1 MRKTIIIF
9 VLVAI
14 IFVTNYCT
22 SPKVTGIA
30 QVKQVYTNYVD
41 SFYIASQQFKT
52 IVQNDAVDSNLIRSH
67 FKKFRIAYKK
77 IELFVDY
84 YYPSTAKA
92 INGPALFEVEA
103 ENPAK
108 PNPPSGFQVIEE
120 KLFPFFD
127 TNATSLIQEQAA
139 LMESLAM
146 RLKASSTSLTFTDQH
161 VFDIFKT
168 SIVRMETMGITG
180 FDVPIL
186 QSSMTEL
193 IGSLEAMN
201 DFIIAYE
208 NRVASKQP
216 QLRISFATAYI
227 RSNQSFDQFDR
238 AFFITEFLHPL
249 SNDLASFQQKMG
261 IDNFNESRPLKASAV
276 TIFDQNAWNPWF
288 YSPTQKDESNKEMIA
303 LGEKLFYDNRLSF
316 NQTRNCGSCH
326 QANKAFTDGK
336 VKSNSF
342 DGKKPILRN
351 TPTILYAG
359 LQSVQFADSRLVYLE
374 DQAKQVIENPNELHG
389 NLKNAAGIL
398 QKDKMIQNQ
407 FLQSFKDS
415 SINPS
420 NIQTAIAAF
429 IRSKSTFNSPFDQYM
444 RGNKNSISNEAV
456 KGFNLFMG
464 KAKCGTCHF
473 MPLFNGLV
481 PPHFNNSE
489 SEVLGV
495 PASKRPPYKIDLD
508 SGKYSMYQSSIHL
521 YAFKTPTI
529 RNAAK
534 TAPYM
539 HNGVYTDLESV
550 MDFYNK
556 GGGKGLGI
564 ELDNQTLPS
573 TPLNLTTTE
582 MKAIIRFIE
591 SLTDQ

>member
-1 MRKTIIIF
+1 MRKTILIIG
-9 VLVAI
+9 LVAI
-14 IFVTNYCT
+14 IFLANYCT
-22 SPKVTGIA
+22 SPKSAGVD
-30 QVKQVYTNYVD
+30 QVKMVYTNYVD
-41 SFYIASQQFKT
+41 SFYIASQQFKA
-52 IVQNDAVDSNLIRSH
+52 IVQNTITDSNSIKSQ
-67 FKKFRIAYKK
+67 FKEFRIAYKK

-120 KLFPFFD
+120 NLFPFFD
-127 TNATSLIQEQAA
+127 SNSITLIQEQAA
-139 LMESLAM
+139 LMESLAL
-146 RLKASSTSLTFTDQH
+146 RLKTSSTSFSFTDQH
-161 VFDIFKT
+161 VFDIFKI
-168 SIVRMETMGITG
+168 SIVRMETLGISG
-180 FDVPIL
+180 YDSPIL
-186 QSSMTEL
+186 QASFKE
-193 IGSLEAMN
+193 IVGSLKAL
-201 DFIIAYE
+201 D
-208 NRVASKQP
+208 
-216 QLRISFATAYI
+216 TYI
-227 RSNQSFDQFDR
+227 RAYDKGDASTKTLLRLDSTLDYVLSNQSFDQFDR
-238 AFFITEFLHPL
+238 AFFITEFLNPL
-249 SNDLASFQQKMG
+249 SNDFASFQQKMG
-261 IDNFNESRPLKASAV
+261 VPNFNESRALSASAK
-276 TIFDQNAWNPWF
+276 TIFDRNAWNPWF

-336 VKSNSF
+336 IKSNSF
-342 DGKKPILRN
+342 DGKKLISRN

-359 LQSVQFADSRLVYLE
+359 LQPVQFADSRLIYLE
-374 DQAKQVIENPNELHG
+374 DQAKQVVENPIELHG
-389 NLKNAAGIL
+389 NLKNASAVL

-429 IRSKSTFNSPFDQYM
+429 IRSKSTFNSPFDLYM
-444 RGNKNSISNEAV
+444 RGDKTAISDEAI

-473 MPLFNGLV
+473 MPLFNGVV
-481 PPHFNNSE
+481 PPNFSTME
-489 SEVLGV
+489 SEVIGV
-495 PASKRPPYKIDLD
+495 PSTNLPPYKIDMD
-508 SGKYSMYQSSIHL
+508 SGKYSMYQSLLHL

-534 TAPYM
+534 TARYM
-539 HNGVYTDLESV
+539 HNGVYPDLQSV

-564 ELDNQTLPS
+564 EIDNQTLPS
-573 TPLNLTTTE
+573 TPLNLSATE
-582 MKAIIRFIE
+582 IKAIIRFIE

>member
-1 MRKTIIIF
+1 M
-9 VLVAI
+9 VLVFI
-14 IFVTNYCT
+14 ICITNYCT
-22 SPKVTGIA
+22 STKSAKVD

-41 SFYIASQQFKT
+41 SFYIASLQFKS
-52 IVQNDAVDSNLIRSH
+52 IVQNNITDSNSIKSQ
-67 FKKFRIAYKK
+67 FKKYRIAYKK

-120 KLFPFFD
+120 KIFPFFD
-127 TNATSLIQEQAA
+127 GNAITLIQEQAA
-139 LMESLAM
+139 LMESLAL
-146 RLKASSTSLTFTDQH
+146 RLKTSSSSLAFTDQH
-161 VFDIFKT
+161 VFDILKI
-168 SIVRMETMGITG
+168 SIIRMETMGITG
-180 FDVPIL
+180 FDSPIL
-186 QSSMTEL
+186 QFSINEL
-193 IGSLEAMN
+193 VTSLASLSVY
-201 DFIIAYE
+201 ITAYDKG
-208 NRVASKQP
+208 NTSKQ
-216 QLRISFATAYI
+216 LIKHIASTLDYVK
-227 RSNQSFDQFDR
+227 SNQSFDQFDR
-238 AFFITEFLHPL
+238 AFLITEFLNPL
-249 SNDLASFQQKMG
+249 SNDLDHFQQKMG
-261 IDNFNESRPLKASAV
+261 VPYFKESRPLKASAL
-276 TIFDQNAWNPWF
+276 TIFNRKVWNPWF

-326 QANKAFTDGK
+326 QANKVFTDGK
-336 VKSNSF
+336 IKSNSF

-359 LQSVQFADSRLVYLE
+359 LQSAQFADSRLVYLE

-389 NLKNAAGIL
+389 NLKNAAAIL

-407 FLQSFKDS
+407 FLVSFKDS

-444 RGNKNSISNEAV
+444 RGDKSAMSVEAV
-456 KGFNLFMG
+456 NGFNLFMG

-481 PPHFNNSE
+481 PPHFNTTE

-495 PASKRPPYKIDLD
+495 PSSNRPPYKIDLD
-508 SGKYSMYQSSIHL
+508 SGKYSMYQSLLHL
-521 YAFKTPTI
+521 YAFKIPTI

-539 HNGVYTDLESV
+539 HNGVYEDLASV

-564 ELDNQTLPS
+564 QIDNQTLPS
-573 TPLNLTTTE
+573 TPLNLNSTE
-582 MKAIIRFIE
+582 IKAIIRFME

>member
-1 MRKTIIIF
+1 MRKTILLI
-9 VLVAI
+9 VLVVI

-22 SPKVTGIA
+22 TPKSAGVD
-30 QVKQVYTNYVD
+30 QVKMVYTNYVD
-41 SFYIASQQFKT
+41 SFYIASQQFKA
-52 IVQNDAVDSNLIRSH
+52 IVQNNIADSNSIKSQ
-67 FKKFRIAYKK
+67 FKEFRITYKK

-127 TNATSLIQEQAA
+127 SNSITLIQEQAA
-139 LMESLAM
+139 LMESLAL
-146 RLKASSTSLTFTDQH
+146 RLKTSSTSFSFTDQH
-161 VFDIFKT
+161 VFDIFKI
-168 SIVRMETMGITG
+168 SIVRMETLGISG
-180 FDVPIL
+180 YDSPIL
-186 QSSMTEL
+186 QASFKE
-193 IGSLEAMN
+193 IVGSLKAL
-201 DFIIAYE
+201 D
-208 NRVASKQP
+208 
-216 QLRISFATAYI
+216 TYI
-227 RSNQSFDQFDR
+227 RAYDKGDASTKTLLRLDSIIDYVLSNQSFDQFDR
-238 AFFITEFLHPL
+238 AFFITEFLNPL
-249 SNDLASFQQKMG
+249 SNDLASFQQRMG
-261 IDNFNESRPLKASAV
+261 VPNFNESRAFSASAK
-276 TIFDQNAWNPWF
+276 TIFGRNAWNPWF
-288 YSPTQKDESNKEMIA
+288 YSPTQKDESNNEMIA

-336 VKSNSF
+336 IKSNSF
-342 DGKKPILRN
+342 DGEKLISRN

-359 LQSVQFADSRLVYLE
+359 LQPVQFADSRLIYLE
-374 DQAKQVIENPNELHG
+374 DQAKQVVENPNELHG
-389 NLKNAAGIL
+389 NLKNASAVL

-407 FLQSFKDS
+407 FIQSFKDS
-415 SINPS
+415 SINPL

-444 RGNKNSISNEAV
+444 RGDKSAMSDEAV

-473 MPLFNGLV
+473 MPLFSGVV
-481 PPHFNNSE
+481 PPNFNSME
-489 SEVLGV
+489 SEVIGV
-495 PASKRPPYKIDLD
+495 PSTNLPPYKIDMD
-508 SGKYSMYQSSIHL
+508 SGKYSMYQSTLHL

-539 HNGVYTDLESV
+539 HNGVYTDLQSV

-564 ELDNQTLPS
+564 DIENQTLPA
-573 TPLNLTTTE
+573 TPLNLSATE
-582 MKAIIRFIE
+582 IKAIIRFIE

>member
-1 MRKTIIIF
+1 MRKTILLI
-9 VLVAI
+9 VLVLI
-14 IFVTNYCT
+14 VCITNYCS
-22 SPKVTGIA
+22 SPKSTGVDH
-30 QVKQVYTNYVD
+30 VKQVYINYVD
-41 SFYIASQQFKT
+41 SFYIASQQFNT
-52 IVQNDAVDSNLIRSH
+52 IVQNTTVDSNLIKSQ
-67 FKKFRIAYKK
+67 FKKYRLEYKK

-120 KLFPFFD
+120 KIFPFFD
-127 TNATSLIQEQAA
+127 SKAITLIQEQAA
-139 LMESLAM
+139 LMESLAL
-146 RLKASSTSLTFTDQH
+146 RLKASSTNLAFTEQH
-161 VFDIFKT
+161 VFDVLKI
-168 SIVRMETMGITG
+168 SIIRMETMGITG
-180 FDVPIL
+180 FDTPIL
-186 QSSMTEL
+186 QSSINEL
-193 IGSLEAMN
+193 IGSLEAIN
-201 DFIIAYE
+201 DYISAYE
-208 NRVASKQP
+208 NGISSKQTP
-216 QLRISFATAYI
+216 LRILYAISYVE
-227 RSNQSFDQFDR
+227 SNQSFDQFDR
-238 AFFITEFLHPL
+238 AYFITEFLNPL

-261 IDNFNESRPLKASAV
+261 VPVFKESRPLKASAV
-276 TIFDQNAWNPWF
+276 TIFDRNAWNSWF

-316 NQTRNCGSCH
+316 NQTRNCGNCH

-336 VKSNSF
+336 IKSNSF

-389 NLKNAAGIL
+389 NLKNAATVL
-398 QKDKMIQNQ
+398 LKDKLMQFQ
-407 FLQSFKDS
+407 FLQSFSDS

-444 RGNKNSISNEAV
+444 RGNKHSISDEAV

-495 PASKRPPYKIDLD
+495 PASNRPPYKIDND
-508 SGKYSMYQSSIHL
+508 SGKYSMHQSTLHL

-539 HNGVYTDLESV
+539 HNGIYTDLQSV

-564 ELDNQTLPS
+564 DIENQTLPS
-573 TPLNLTTTE
+573 TPLDLTKSE

>member
-1 MRKTIIIF
+1 MRKTILLI
-9 VLVAI
+9 VLALI
-14 IFVTNYCT
+14 CCITNYCT
-22 SPKVTGIA
+22 SPKTVGIS
-30 QVKQVYTNYVD
+30 QVKEVYSNYLD
-41 SFYIASQQFKT
+41 SFHIAAQQFKSM
-52 IVQNDAVDSNLIRSH
+52 VQNNLVDSNLIRSH
-67 FKKFRIAYKK
+67 FKKFRRAYKK

-120 KLFPFFD
+120 KIFPFFD
-127 TNATSLIQEQAA
+127 SKAVNLIQEQAA
-139 LMESLAM
+139 LMESLAL
-146 RLKASSTSLTFTDQH
+146 RLTASSTSLTFTDQH
-161 VFDIFKT
+161 VFDIFKI
-168 SIVRMETMGITG
+168 SIIRMETMGITG
-180 FDVPIL
+180 FDAPIL
-186 QSSMTEL
+186 QSSISEL

-201 DFIIAYE
+201 DYIIAYE
-208 NRVASKQP
+208 NGFFSKQTL
-216 QLRISFATAYI
+216 LRILFASSYVE
-227 RSNQSFDQFDR
+227 SNQSFDQFHR
-238 AFFITEFLHPL
+238 AYFITEFLHPL
-249 SNDLASFQQKMG
+249 SNDLASFQQKMSVSY
-261 IDNFNESRPLKASAV
+261 FSESRPLNASAI
-276 TIFDQNAWNPWF
+276 TIFDQNAWNSWF
-288 YSPTQKDESNKEMIA
+288 YSPTQKDESNTDMVS

-336 VKSNSF
+336 IKSNSF

-374 DQAKQVIENPNELHG
+374 DQAKQVIENPSELHG
-389 NLKNAAGIL
+389 NLIKSSTIL
-398 QKDKMIQNQ
+398 QKDTSMAQTFYLAFSDKQITP
-407 FLQSFKDS
+407 
-415 SINPS
+415 I

-429 IRSKSTFNSPFDQYM
+429 IRSKASFNTPFDQYM
-444 RGNKNSISNEAV
+444 RGNKNAINDEAI

-495 PASKRPPYKIDLD
+495 PAKNKPPYKIDID
-508 SGKYSMYQSSIHL
+508 SGKYSMYQSLIHL

-529 RNAAK
+529 RNVAK

-539 HNGVYTDLESV
+539 HNGVYPDLHSV
-550 MDFYNK
+550 LDFYNK

-564 ELDNQTLPS
+564 ELNNQTLPS

>member
-1 MRKTIIIF
+1 M
-9 VLVAI
+9 
-14 IFVTNYCT
+14 
-22 SPKVTGIA
+22 TGVEK
-30 QVKQVYTNYVD
+30 VKQVYINYVD
-41 SFYIASQQFKT
+41 SFYIASQQFKA
-52 IVQNDAVDSNLIRSH
+52 IVQKNITDSNSIKAH
-67 FKKFRIAYKK
+67 FKKYRIAYKK

-127 TNATSLIQEQAA
+127 RNATNSIQEQAA
-139 LMESLAM
+139 LLESLAL

-161 VFDIFKT
+161 VFDILKT
-168 SIVRMETMGITG
+168 SIVRIETMGITG
-180 FDVPIL
+180 FDTPIS
-186 QSSMTEL
+186 QSSISEL

-201 DFIIAYE
+201 DYIIAYE
-208 NRVASKQP
+208 NGTSSKQT
-216 QLRISFATAYI
+216 LMRILYAMSYVE
-227 RSNQSFDQFDR
+227 SNQSFDQFDR
-238 AFFITEFLHPL
+238 AYFIAQFLQPL
-249 SNDLASFQQKMG
+249 SYDLASFQQKMG
-261 IDNFNESRPLKASAV
+261 VPYFKESRPLNASAV
-276 TIFDQNAWNPWF
+276 SIFDRNAWNPWF

-316 NQTRNCGSCH
+316 NQTRNCGTCH

-336 VKSNSF
+336 IKSNSF
-342 DGKKPILRN
+342 DGKKTILRN

-389 NLKNAAGIL
+389 NLKNAAAIL
-398 QKDKMIQNQ
+398 QKDTMIQHQ
-407 FLQSFKDS
+407 FLRSFKDS

-429 IRSKSTFNSPFDQYM
+429 IRSKSNFNSPFDQYM
-444 RGNKNSISNEAV
+444 RGNKKSISDEAI

-495 PASKRPPYKIDLD
+495 PASNRPPYKIDLD
-508 SGKYSMYQSSIHL
+508 SGKFSMYQSLLHL
-521 YAFKTPTI
+521 HAFKTPTI

-539 HNGVYTDLESV
+539 HNGVYPDLQSV
-550 MDFYNK
+550 LDFYNK

-573 TPLNLTTTE
+573 TPLNLTSTE
-582 MKAIIRFIE
+582 IKAIIRFIE